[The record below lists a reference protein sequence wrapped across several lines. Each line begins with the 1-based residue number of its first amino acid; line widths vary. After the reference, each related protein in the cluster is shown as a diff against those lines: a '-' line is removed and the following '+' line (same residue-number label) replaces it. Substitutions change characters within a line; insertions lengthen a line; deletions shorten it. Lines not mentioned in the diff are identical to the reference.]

1 MKFQKT
7 VLQDAL
13 WDDIDN
19 IKTVSDEITGTGRW
33 TIVHDWVF
41 EFCGKF
47 YRTSYTV
54 GATEM
59 QDERPF
65 EYDGDEIEC
74 HEVKPVEK
82 TIVVYEP
89 A

>member
-33 TIVHDWVF
+33 TIEGVPPVAGDA
-41 EFCGKF
+41 
-47 YRTSYTV
+47 R
-54 GATEM
+54 AEM

-74 HEVKPVEK
+74 LEVKPVEK